1 MKTKLGPQRILFP
14 LPTVL
19 IVTGTMEKANI
30 ATIAW
35 ISILSSKP
43 PTLGIS
49 VGTKGFTGEE
59 ILKNKEFTVNIATAE
74 IMTETDFCG
83 ITSGKDI
90 DKFEKTGLQK
100 LPSSVVSAPIIKQCP
115 LNLECKLVES
125 KIIGTSN
132 HFVGE
137 IVETHI
143 DTNKIKDIHH
153 WGTIDIDAVNPLV
166 YISGAKEYRTIGK
179 KIGDAY
185 KIGNKLKE

>member
-90 DKFEKTGLQK
+90 DKFKKTGLQK
-100 LPSSVVSAPIIKQCP
+100 LPSTVVSAPIIKQCP

>member
-90 DKFEKTGLQK
+90 DKFKKTGLQK